1 MEYNRG
7 PRNKPALQH
16 LTLNK
21 EIKMNVGEKKASP
34 GSEETRDPHIEE

>member
-1 MEYNRG
+1 MKYNRG

-21 EIKMNVGEKKASP
+21 KIKMDVGEKEASP
-34 GSEETRDPHIEE
+34 GSEETRDLHIKE